1 MKLPAHIYAFVLAA
15 LVLVLSTVL
24 IATGHAVPTWWTWI
38 GTAAIAGGLGLSIP
52 SGITITSGTTTASE
66 PASTQTSQT
75 GTSTTTAQATSA
87 TTGDA

>member
-52 SGITITSGTTTASE
+52 SGITITSG
-66 PASTQTSQT
+66 
-75 GTSTTTAQATSA
+75 STTTSAPASSA
-87 TTGDA
+87 TTSTAAPDSSTTATGAA

>member
-1 MKLPAHIYAFVLAA
+1 MKIPAHIYAFLLAA

-52 SGITITSGTTTASE
+52 SSITMVAGAPAQAAKTSSTADTTAATTTGVA
-66 PASTQTSQT
+66 
-75 GTSTTTAQATSA
+75 
-87 TTGDA
+87 

>member
-52 SGITITSGTTTASE
+52 SGITITSGSGTT
-66 PASTQTSQT
+66 STPTS
-75 GTSTTTAQATSA
+75 STTTSTAAPASSTTS
-87 TTGDA
+87 TGAA